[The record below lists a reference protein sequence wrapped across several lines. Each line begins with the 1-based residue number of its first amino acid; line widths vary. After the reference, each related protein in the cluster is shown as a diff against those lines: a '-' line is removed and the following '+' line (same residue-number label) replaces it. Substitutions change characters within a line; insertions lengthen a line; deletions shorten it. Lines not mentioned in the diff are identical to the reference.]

1 MADPRYPGWV
11 FRRPAPALI
20 GALGCLLG
28 LALTGI
34 VALLVPVALQRDS
47 ATLQGFVGLNRP
59 RLTPFIDSVAHL
71 ADPGPYALI
80 GFALALVALARGR
93 VRLAALIPVVLVA
106 AGATTTL
113 LKPLLATPRYDE
125 WLGSGQI
132 AAASWPSGHA
142 SASMTLGLLAV
153 LAMPPRLRPTAAAAG
168 GAFAICV
175 SYAILA
181 LGWHFPS
188 DVIGGFFNAAMWVLG
203 AVALL
208 TALEQ
213 RRPERRPRWAVVPDD
228 PDRPSRPSDAIGPVA
243 LGAGA
248 AAMVGAIA
256 LSRPGQ
262 VADYALSRPTWTAGA
277 IVIAGLASLLAT
289 ALARALGGVR

>member
-1 MADPRYPGWV
+1 M
-11 FRRPAPALI
+11 RRPGPPLFGALACLI
-20 GALGCLLG
+20 G
-28 LALTGI
+28 LAITGI
-34 VALLVPVALQRDS
+34 VALLVPLALQRDS
-47 ATLQGFVGLNRP
+47 MTLQGFVGLNRP
-59 RLTPFIDSVAHL
+59 RVTPLIDSVAHL

-80 GFALALVALARGR
+80 GFALALIALARGR
-93 VRLAALIPVVLVA
+93 VRLAVLIPVVLVA

-125 WLGSGQI
+125 WLGDGQI

-188 DVIGGFFNAAMWVLG
+188 DVIGGFFNAAMWVLA

-208 TALEQ
+208 TALE
-213 RRPERRPRWAVVPDD
+213 RRWPERRPRWAVADD
-228 PDRPSRPSDAIGPVA
+228 APARPIDAVGPVA

-248 AAMVGAIA
+248 AAMAGAVA

-262 VADYALSRPTWTAGA
+262 VAEYALTRPTWTAGA
-277 IVIAGLASLLAT
+277 IAIAGLAALLAT
-289 ALARALGGVR
+289 ALARALAHAR

>member
-1 MADPRYPGWV
+1 V
-11 FRRPAPALI
+11 LRRPGPPLL
-20 GALGCLLG
+20 GALLCLVG
-28 LALTGI
+28 LAITGLI
-34 VALLVPVALQRDS
+34 ALLSPLAHARDS
-47 ATLQGFVGLNRP
+47 VTLQGFVGLNHP
-59 RLTPFIDSVAHL
+59 ELTPVISRVAHL
-71 ADPGPYALI
+71 ADPGSYALI

-113 LKPLLATPRYDE
+113 LKPLLATPRHDE
-125 WLGSGQI
+125 WLGQGQI
-132 AAASWPSGHA
+132 LAASWPSGHA

-188 DVIGGFFNAAMWVLG
+188 DVIGGFLNAGMWVLL

-208 TALEQ
+208 AALE
-213 RRPERRPRWAVVPDD
+213 RRSPERRPRWAAMRDGAP
-228 PDRPSRPSDAIGPVA
+228 RPVDAVGPIA

-248 AAMVGAIA
+248 AAVVGAVAIA
-256 LSRPGQ
+256 RPGQ
-262 VADYALSRPTWTAGA
+262 LADYVLARPTWTLGA
-277 IVIAGLASLLAT
+277 VAIAALAALLAT
-289 ALARALGGVR
+289 ALARALGGAPRR

>member
-1 MADPRYPGWV
+1 LA
-11 FRRPAPALI
+11 
-20 GALGCLLG
+20 CLLG
-28 LALTGI
+28 LALTGV
-34 VALLVPVALQRDS
+34 VALLVPLALQRDS

-59 RLTPFIDSVAHL
+59 RVTPLIDSVAQL
-71 ADPGPYALI
+71 ADPGSYALI
-80 GFALALVALARGR
+80 GLGLALVALARGR
-93 VRLAALIPVVLVA
+93 VRLALLIPVVLVA

-125 WLGSGQI
+125 WLGDGQI

-175 SYAILA
+175 SYSILA

-188 DVIGGFFNAAMWVLG
+188 DVIGGFFNAAMWVLV

-208 TALEQ
+208 TALER
-213 RRPERRPRWAVVPDD
+213 RRPERRPSWAVVHEGHA
-228 PDRPSRPSDAIGPVA
+228 RPIDSVGPIA

-248 AAMVGAIA
+248 AAMAGAIA

-277 IVIAGLASLLAT
+277 IVIAGLAALLAT

>member
-1 MADPRYPGWV
+1 ML
-11 FRRPAPALI
+11 RRPGPPLL
-20 GALGCLLG
+20 GALACLAG
-28 LALTGI
+28 LALTGLI
-34 VALLVPVALQRDS
+34 ALLLPLAHARDS
-47 ATLQGFVGLNRP
+47 VTLHGFVGLNHP
-59 RLTPFIDSVAHL
+59 EVTPLIDRVAHL
-71 ADPGPYALI
+71 ADPLPYGLI
-80 GFALALVALARGR
+80 GLALAAVALMRGR
-93 VRLAALIPVVLVA
+93 VRLALAIPVVLVA

-125 WLGSGQI
+125 WLGTGQI

-188 DVIGGFFNAAMWVLG
+188 DVVGGFLNAGMWVLL
-203 AVALL
+203 AVAVLA
-208 TALEQ
+208 ALEA
-213 RRPERRPRWAVVPDD
+213 RWPERRRGVLREGRPRPVDAV
-228 PDRPSRPSDAIGPVA
+228 GPIA

-277 IVIAGLASLLAT
+277 ITIAGLAALLAAT
-289 ALARALGGVR
+289 LARALGGPARRR

>member
-1 MADPRYPGWV
+1 V
-11 FRRPAPALI
+11 LRRPRPAL
-20 GALGCLLG
+20 LGSLACLLG
-28 LALTGI
+28 LAATGL
-34 VALLVPVALQRDS
+34 VALLSPLALQRDS
-47 ATLQGFVGLNRP
+47 VTLQGFVGLNRP
-59 RLTPFIDSVAHL
+59 RVTPLIDSVAHL
-71 ADPGPYALI
+71 ADPGSYALM

-93 VRLAALIPVVLVA
+93 VRLALMIPVVLVA
-106 AGATTTL
+106 SGATTTL

-125 WLGSGQI
+125 WLGTGQI

-168 GAFAICV
+168 GGFAICV

-188 DVIGGFFNAAMWVLG
+188 DVIGGFFNAAMWVLA
-203 AVALL
+203 AVGVL
-208 TALEQ
+208 TALEL
-213 RRPERRPRWAVVPDD
+213 RWPERRPRWAVVHEGQP
-228 PDRPSRPSDAIGPVA
+228 RPVDAVGPIA

-248 AAMVGAIA
+248 AATVGAIA

-262 VADYALSRPTWTAGA
+262 VAEYALERPSWTAGA
-277 IVIAGLASLLAT
+277 VAIAGLAALLAT
-289 ALARALGGVR
+289 ALARSLGGAR